1 MNLSGEQNAFLLDIG
16 KLIAYVDNC
25 DDGMLITEGE
35 GYRTIE
41 QQQIYFNSG
50 KSKTMNSNHLRKL
63 AHDFNF
69 VKNGKM
75 ITDHPTLQR
84 YADYWKSLN
93 PLNRWGGDF
102 STIDDYDHFERN
114 I

>member
-41 QQQIYFNSG
+41 QQQ
-50 KSKTMNSNHLRKL
+50 
-63 AHDFNF
+63 
-69 VKNGKM
+69 VK
-75 ITDHPTLQR
+75 
-84 YADYWKSLN
+84 
-93 PLNRWGGDF
+93 
-102 STIDDYDHFERN
+102 
-114 I
+114 